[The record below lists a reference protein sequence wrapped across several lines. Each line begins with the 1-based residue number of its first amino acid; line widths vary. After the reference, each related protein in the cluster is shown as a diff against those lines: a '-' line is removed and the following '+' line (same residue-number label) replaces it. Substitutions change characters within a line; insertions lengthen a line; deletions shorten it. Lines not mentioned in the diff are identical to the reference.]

1 MPIWI
6 ESLLGL
12 AAIAL
17 CAVACWREDKLVE
30 WENSMTERIKQ
41 RKEVKNHG
49 KTKIMV
55 TCLQR
60 KSVQMQTYQN

>member
-30 WENSMTERIKQ
+30 WENKIK
-41 RKEVKNHG
+41 RKWKNRDKRRSNT
-49 KTKIMV
+49 KT
-55 TCLQR
+55 
-60 KSVQMQTYQN
+60 